1 MIKILFICHGNICRS
16 PMAEYMMK
24 DMAEKA
30 GLSKR
35 FEIASAATSTE
46 ELGNDMYPPAKRI
59 LREKGIPFE
68 RRAARQICRRD
79 YDYYDRIIG
88 LDGYNIRNLERF
100 FGGDPEGKISMLLDR
115 PVADPWYTG
124 DFETTYDDLV
134 EGLKKLMEE
143 LE

>member
-88 LDGYNIRNLERF
+88 LDAYNIRNLERF